1 MPKYTA
7 NAYLSHKGKIVEPG
21 EELELTVK
29 QATFLKDK
37 VSEVK
42 KGAAK
47 SSANSDEKKEEQKE
61 TK

>member
-7 NAYLSHKGKIVEPG
+7 NAYLSHKGKIVKPG
-21 EELELTVK
+21 EELELTAK
-29 QATFLKDK
+29 QVEFLKDK

-47 SSANSDEKKEEQKE
+47 TAATTDAKKEDPKE

>member
-7 NAYLSHKGKIVEPG
+7 NAYLSHQGKIVKPG
-21 EELELTVK
+21 EELELNAK
-29 QATFLKDK
+29 QVAFLKDK

-47 SSANSDEKKEEQKE
+47 ASANADEKKEEPKE

>member
-7 NAYLSHKGKIVEPG
+7 NAYLAHKGNIVEPG
-21 EELELTVK
+21 EELELTAK
-29 QATFLKDK
+29 QVEYLKDK

-47 SSANSDEKKEEQKE
+47 TSANSDVKKEESKE

>member
-7 NAYLSHKGKIVEPG
+7 NAYLAHKGNIVKPG
-21 EELELTVK
+21 EELELSAK
-29 QATFLKDK
+29 QAEILKDK

-47 SSANSDEKKEEQKE
+47 TPATAGDKKEDPKE